1 MRVLPGIDSWLKMNI
16 KNAIDLNSDAPMP
29 NPPRKVRSALLLS
42 AALALLGTGA
52 GCGAP
57 GAVASRP
64 EQGSWSAPAG
74 QADRAH
80 IEAVYHSRCGAC
92 HRPVRPGSEPPDRL
106 QAELLRHRKRARL
119 TDQEWA
125 GLGAFLVA
133 R

>member
-1 MRVLPGIDSWLKMNI
+1 
-16 KNAIDLNSDAPMP
+16 MP
-29 NPPRKVRSALLLS
+29 HHPRKIHLPLLLWTAL
-42 AALALLGTGA
+42 AALGAGA
-52 GCGAP
+52 GCSAP
-57 GAVASRP
+57 AAVASRP
-64 EQGSWSAPAG
+64 EQGSWTAPPGA
-74 QADRAH
+74 ADRAH